1 MKQHIKILVGMPA
14 IDSLEKTEILIQEK
28 EFCLRTKPAH
38 TIGFEFTVIYGNN
51 PLILVDKKLETLLK
65 LDCFQ
70 GDITDMSL
78 VKNPGSLSLKSPFMQ
93 NNMDSINKLIDAWV
107 LYVILYM
114 TQGIPLQ
121 KFTSFEAYKNEA
133 HKIYKDLGI
142 SFEKNIQ

>member
-1 MKQHIKILVGMPA
+1 MIQHIKILVGMPA
-14 IDSLEKTEILIQEK
+14 IESSEKTEICIQEK
-28 EFCLRTKPAH
+28 KFFLENKPAH

-51 PLILVDKKLETLLK
+51 PLVLVDKKLETLLK

-70 GDITDMSL
+70 GDITEMSL
-78 VKNPGSLSLKSPFMQ
+78 VKSSGGLSLKSPFMQ

-107 LYVILYM
+107 LYVVLYM
-114 TQGIPLQ
+114 TQGIQ
-121 KFTSFEAYKNEA
+121 FQNFTSFEAYKNDS